1 MTVADYI
8 AFALIIAACHY
19 QARKIRSIERRLSA
33 LEDADADG
41 PARW

>member
-1 MTVADYI
+1 MSVADYI
-8 AFALIIAACHY
+8 AFALIISVCHY

-33 LEDADADG
+33 LEDYGSDG